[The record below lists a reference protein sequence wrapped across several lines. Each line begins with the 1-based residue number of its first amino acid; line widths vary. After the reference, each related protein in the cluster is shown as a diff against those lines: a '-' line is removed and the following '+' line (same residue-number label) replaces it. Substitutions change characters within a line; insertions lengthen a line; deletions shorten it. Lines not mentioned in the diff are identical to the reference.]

1 MLSKRHALYLF
12 ALGLFVLVGITLI
25 AAPVVQAVPLPAAG
39 DAYWINLPPYNTL
52 WPLWS
57 PPLSPI
63 NPLSGLPTPIVSNL
77 NPSTVLPVQPG
88 LTWDPNLE
96 YPWLLYNTPIG
107 MAYYDPYYGVN
118 SWPPKYLQ
126 DPVTNAPSPIDLSLL
141 LGWSLFAPTST
152 SWLAGNLPV
161 ANNTF
166 INAYPAYA
174 VAYET
179 LQGGTLANY
188 PIFSTLVNP
197 SPPLQSLLTP
207 SLLLGLGPLVP

>member
-1 MLSKRHALYLF
+1 MRLLQSNWRRSM
-12 ALGLFVLVGITLI
+12 LVGLAILLGVLFI
-25 AAPVVQAVPLPAAG
+25 SVPMVQS
-39 DAYWINLPPYNTL
+39 AYWEVLPPYNTL

-57 PPLSPI
+57 PPLSPV
-63 NPLSGLPTPIVSNL
+63 NPLTGLPTPIVSNL
-77 NPSTVLPVQPG
+77 RPSTVLPVQPG
-88 LTWDPNLE
+88 LTWDPNLD

-118 SWPPKYLQ
+118 TWPPSYLQ
-126 DPVTNAPSPIDLSLL
+126 DPITGLPAPINLL
-141 LGWSLFAPTST
+141 AIKGWSLLSPTST
-152 SWLAGNLPV
+152 AWINSTLPV

-174 VAYET
+174 VAYEI

-188 PIFSTLVNP
+188 PIFAALLNP

-207 SLLLGLGPLVP
+207 ALMLGLGPLVP